1 MMALNTQ
8 ALNKWIAK
16 LPLKKWLK
24 QINALPQRDRIALL
38 AGGLALL
45 IGAEFQL
52 VMPTH
57 DKRVALLN
65 SQPGLDPLQA
75 QQDQAAMEKQQAELA
90 RLQAELAKRTPVQ
103 SVSTDGG
110 SPRDVF
116 AALRQAMALQQVEV
130 IGLKAIP
137 ADSAMKTKQSDS
149 AAELDPAQ
157 DVQAAVDAASE
168 ALLGSAD
175 ANAAVA
181 PPVAP
186 APAPADIYKHR
197 VELRIAGPL
206 ASVNA
211 VLKSFEHDQP
221 LLRLE
226 RVRLTASELKQGHIE
241 ALLSLVLISREKTWL
256 SM

>member
-1 MMALNTQ
+1 MMGAHTKILRQ
-8 ALNKWIAK
+8 WLGR

-24 QINALPQRDRIALL
+24 QINALPQRDRMALL

-45 IGAEFQL
+45 VGVEFQL

-65 SQPGLDPLQA
+65 SQPGHDPLQA
-75 QQDQAAMEKQQAELA
+75 QQDEMALQKQQAELA

-116 AALRQAMALQQVEV
+116 AALRRAMALQQIEV
-130 IGLKAIP
+130 IGMKAIP
-137 ADSAMKTKQSDS
+137 AD
-149 AAELDPAQ
+149 AALKPPSSEPDVTQDAAQ
-157 DVQAAVDAASE
+157 DVQAAVEAASE
-168 ALLGSAD
+168 ALMGTEQTD
-175 ANAAVA
+175 ASAAVA
-181 PPVAP
+181 AAP
-186 APAPADIYKHR
+186 APPASDIYKHR
-197 VELRIAGPL
+197 VELRIAGSL
-206 ASVNA
+206 ASVNG
-211 VLKSFEHDQP
+211 VLQSFEHNQP

-226 RVRLTASELKQGHIE
+226 RVRLTASELQSGHIE

>member
-1 MMALNTQ
+1 MMTLNTQ
-8 ALNKWIAK
+8 ALLKWFSK

-75 QQDQAAMEKQQAELA
+75 QQDQIAMQKQQAELT

-116 AALRQAMALQQVEV
+116 AALRQAMALQQIEV

-137 ADSAMKTKQSDS
+137 ADAAMKPHQADATPEPD
-149 AAELDPAQ
+149 ATQ
-157 DVQAAVDAASE
+157 DVQAAVEAASE
-168 ALLGSAD
+168 ALMGATE
-175 ANAAVA
+175 AAAPAA
-181 PPVAP
+181 PPTP
-186 APAPADIYKHR
+186 APAQADIYKHR
-197 VELRIAGPL
+197 VELRIAGSL
-206 ASVNA
+206 AGVNT
-211 VLKSFEHDQP
+211 VLKNFEQNQP

-226 RVRLTASELKQGHIE
+226 RVRLTASELQGGHIE